1 MTNGSMQMF
10 GIINFS
16 AYLAAVLLLVLLP
29 GPNMVYCLSVAGQYG
44 KKTGWSA
51 FAGIFV
57 GNGVLIVASTFGAS
71 ALLQTYPSL
80 FNVLQLAG
88 GAYLAYLGF
97 MLLREG
103 WLKLHHAAAA
113 KAESHTAES
122 TLSQVFRKSLIISL
136 ANPQSLLF
144 FPAIM
149 VQFVDIR
156 YEHPHLSFLL
166 LGGAFQLCSLLCMST
181 LIMMADSVGRVG
193 TKYSRVA
200 AFGKSGAGAL
210 FIFFAAK
217 LWLATAIA

>member
-1 MTNGSMQMF
+1 M
-10 GIINFS
+10 
-16 AYLAAVLLLVLLP
+16 
-29 GPNMVYCLSVAGQYG
+29 AGQYG
-44 KKTGWSA
+44 TKTGWSA

-80 FNVLQLAG
+80 FNALQLAG
-88 GAYLAYLGF
+88 GAYLAYLGI

-113 KAESHTAES
+113 KADSHTAEG
-122 TLSQVFRKSLIISL
+122 TLLQVFRKSLTISL
-136 ANPQSLLF
+136 LNPQSLLF

-166 LGGAFQLCSLLCMST
+166 LGGTFQLCSLLCMGT
-181 LIMMADSVGRVG
+181 LILMANSVGRVG

-217 LWLATAIA
+217 LWLATAIV